1 MPDERPETHPGRPAD
16 RIVVDL
22 AVRLG
27 FLGLFA
33 WLALA
38 ILSPFV
44 LILLWALFLTVALQ
58 PGHARLAA
66 RLGGRGRLAAV
77 IVTLIGLAIV
87 LGPISM
93 LVASL
98 VGSVETLSMG
108 MAGGGLSIPPP
119 PAEVKTI
126 PIAGAWLHSNW
137 ELASSNLQGFLGRYG
152 TTLIGAGKWV
162 IRPAEAL
169 GRDLIDILIAVVV
182 AGVLLVPGPRFVPG
196 FRRFAARI
204 MGSRGSDFVDLGA
217 ATIRNVARGVIGVA
231 AIQAL
236 FVGVALIAAGVPA
249 AGLLT
254 LVALLGAILQIGV
267 GIVAVPVIVWGWIAL
282 GTLPAILLTAWLV
295 PAMFSDLALKPLMV
309 GHGLRTPMLVILTGV
324 IGGTISFG
332 LIGLFLGPIV
342 LALFYELVIFW
353 VELGEP
359 GEDAAAAGGG
369 TDRVGP
375 GDGEPR

>member
-1 MPDERPETHPGRPAD
+1 MPAERPEHLPGRPVD

-38 ILSPFV
+38 MLRPFV
-44 LILLWALFLTVALQ
+44 LILLWALFLTVALH
-58 PGHARLAA
+58 PAHARLTA
-66 RLGGRGRLAAV
+66 RLGGHGRLAAV
-77 IVTLIGLAIV
+77 VFTMIGLAIV

-98 VGSVETLSMG
+98 VGSVEAISTHMA
-108 MAGGGLSIPPP
+108 AGGLQVPPP
-119 PAEVKTI
+119 PAQVKAI
-126 PIAGAWLHSNW
+126 PVAGAWLHANW
-137 ELASSNLQGFLGRYG
+137 NLASSNLEGFLGRYG
-152 TTLIGAGKWV
+152 TTLLGAGKWV
-162 IRPAEAL
+162 ILPAEAL
-169 GRDLIDILIAVVV
+169 GKDLLDILIAVVIS
-182 AGVLLVPGPRFVPG
+182 GVFLVPGPRFVPG

-204 MGSRGSDFVDLGA
+204 IGSRGSDFVDLGA

-231 AIQAL
+231 AVQSL

-254 LVALLGAILQIGV
+254 LAALLGAILQIGV
-267 GIVAVPVIVWGWIAL
+267 GLVAVPVIIWGWIAL
-282 GTLPAILLTAWLV
+282 GTVPAILLTAWLV

-309 GHGLRTPMLVILTGV
+309 GHGLRTPMLVILAGV

-359 GEDAAAAGGG
+359 EEDRTAATGGAMRAGPAEK
-369 TDRVGP
+369 DP
-375 GDGEPR
+375 L

>member
-58 PGHARLAA
+58 PGHASLAA

-169 GRDLIDILIAVVV
+169 GLFPMDGSLAGVGVGEGAGQEQLAAEDRSLVVAPLGALDGAAQVDVIPVQAVVGV
-182 AGVLLVPGPRFVPG
+182 AQ
-196 FRRFAARI
+196 A
-204 MGSRGSDFVDLGA
+204 
-217 ATIRNVARGVIGVA
+217 GVA
-231 AIQAL
+231 ARGSGRRSIR
-236 FVGVALIAAGVPA
+236 GAAS
-249 AGLLT
+249 T
-254 LVALLGAILQIGV
+254 
-267 GIVAVPVIVWGWIAL
+267 
-282 GTLPAILLTAWLV
+282 T
-295 PAMFSDLALKPLMV
+295 
-309 GHGLRTPMLVILTGV
+309 
-324 IGGTISFG
+324 
-332 LIGLFLGPIV
+332 
-342 LALFYELVIFW
+342 
-353 VELGEP
+353 
-359 GEDAAAAGGG
+359 
-369 TDRVGP
+369 
-375 GDGEPR
+375 